1 MRWLNDPGLHLFAVP
16 VAIVLTLFVGS
27 VVQRWRAKRRRNLEI
42 ELRRSE
48 WRRLND
54 WKPEE

>member
-1 MRWLNDPGLHLFAVP
+1 MNDPAVHLFGVP
-16 VAIVLTLFVGS
+16 AAIGIALFLWNVIRR
-27 VVQRWRAKRRRNLEI
+27 VREKRARNAAI
-42 ELRRSE
+42 ALRRSE

>member
-1 MRWLNDPGLHLFAVP
+1 MTGLNDPALHLFGVP
-16 VAIVLTLFVGS
+16 LAIGLTLVACQIFARV
-27 VVQRWRAKRRRNLEI
+27 RARRRRNREI
-42 ELRRSE
+42 ALRRSE

>member
-1 MRWLNDPGLHLFAVP
+1 MSGLNDPALHLFGVP
-16 VAIVLTLFVGS
+16 LAIGLTLFLGHLIG
-27 VVQRWRAKRRRNLEI
+27 RWRTWRRRNREI
-42 ELRRSE
+42 ALRRSE